1 MRAPDIALPLLPLP
15 ETRTVNDGSSRA
27 PLRSPDAATLAAV
40 REYMD
45 ARRLF
50 AAAPPPPS
58 LLDKLKKDR
67 KPAFRDT
74 LLSMIRDRGLVD
86 SRVYEAAGIDRRH
99 YSKIRKDPN
108 WRPTK
113 TTVVSFALA
122 LRLCLADAD
131 RLLRSAG
138 YAFSDAQDFDLICSY
153 FIEHRNW
160 NANDVN
166 DVLHAFRQPLVCGAL
181 S

>member
-1 MRAPDIALPLLPLP
+1 MNDAAPRAPRRP
-15 ETRTVNDGSSRA
+15 
-27 PLRSPDAATLAAV
+27 PDAETLSAV
-40 REYMD
+40 REYID

-50 AAAPPPPS
+50 AATPPPPS
-58 LLDKLKKDR
+58 LLEKLKNDR

-86 SRVYEAAGIDRRH
+86 SRVCEAAGVDRRH
-99 YSKIRKDPN
+99 YSKIRNDPD

-131 RLLRSAG
+131 KLLRSAG
-138 YAFSDAQDFDLICSY
+138 YAFSEAQDFDLICSY

-160 NANDVN
+160 NACDVN

>member
-1 MRAPDIALPLLPLP
+1 MNDAAPRAPRRP
-15 ETRTVNDGSSRA
+15 
-27 PLRSPDAATLAAV
+27 PDAETLAAV
-40 REYMD
+40 REYID

-50 AAAPPPPS
+50 AATPPPPS
-58 LLDKLKKDR
+58 LLEKLKNDR

-86 SRVYEAAGIDRRH
+86 SRVCEAAGVDRRH
-99 YSKIRKDPN
+99 YSKIRNDPD

-131 RLLRSAG
+131 KLLRSAG
-138 YAFSDAQDFDLICSY
+138 YAFSEAQDFDLICSY